1 MNDYQ
6 STVKDSLSRLDSE
19 ELIEKLK
26 KNYLT
31 DEAKVVAEEILLER
45 GIDIRNEKSS
55 IKDFSADSTVQ
66 SNENI
71 AFVGYPLSSVFI

>member
-55 IKDFSADSTVQ
+55 IK
-66 SNENI
+66 
-71 AFVGYPLSSVFI
+71 